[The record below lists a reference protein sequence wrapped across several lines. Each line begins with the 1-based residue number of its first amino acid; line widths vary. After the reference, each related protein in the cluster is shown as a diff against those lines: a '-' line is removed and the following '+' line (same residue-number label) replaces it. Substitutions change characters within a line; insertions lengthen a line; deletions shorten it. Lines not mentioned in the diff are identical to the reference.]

1 VGDTY
6 GLEPSG
12 VWGQAPWTFV
22 HIAFLV
28 GWGNRFTTHIQWLW
42 GLSGRHRGERVI
54 LSDSPIRAVSA
65 TAPGT
70 GNPSSPDQ

>member
-1 VGDTY
+1 VGDTF
-6 GLEPSG
+6 GLHLSG
-12 VWGQAPWTFV
+12 TLGKAAWAFV

-28 GWGNRFTTHIQWLW
+28 GWGNRFTTLIQWLW

-65 TAPGT
+65 TTPDT
-70 GNPSSPDQ
+70 GNPSSQDE